1 MSLNGFLSK
10 VAVTAGGVS
19 ADPRGIT
26 KRHLLR
32 CIGVTMFC
40 LTMMGGG
47 LTPRVFADQ
56 WDKKTIVTFSA
67 PVEIPG
73 KALPA
78 GTYVFKLL
86 DSSSNRNIVQVWDK
100 DEKHLLATILAIPDY
115 RLKPADKPVIR
126 FEERPSGTP
135 EAVKAW
141 FYPGDQFG
149 QQFVYPHDRAVELA
163 KRTNQNVLSMPN
175 DMAKNITTQ
184 AKSAS
189 DASVQ
194 EMQKTQVNGVSPSGD
209 EVELHIVIL
218 EKPEN

>member
-1 MSLNGFLSK
+1 MSVKGFSSN
-10 VAVTAGGVS
+10 VS
-19 ADPRGIT
+19 AHSRASA
-26 KRHLLR
+26 KRHLLH
-32 CIGVTMFC
+32 CIGATLCC
-40 LTMMGGG
+40 LIMMGAG
-47 LTPRVFADQ
+47 LTPGLFADQ
-56 WDKKTIVTFSA
+56 WDKKTVVTFSA

-100 DEKHLLATILAIPDY
+100 DEKHLLATMLAIPDY

-135 EAVKAW
+135 EAIKAW
-141 FYPGDQFG
+141 FYPGDQYG

-163 KRTNQNVLSMPN
+163 KRTNQNVLSMRN

-189 DASVQ
+189 DPSIQ
-194 EMQKTQVNGVSPSGD
+194 EMQKTDVTGVNPSGD
-209 EVELHIVIL
+209 EVELHIVVL

>member
-10 VAVTAGGVS
+10 VAVTTGGIS
-19 ADPRGIT
+19 ADPPRSG

-32 CIGVTMFC
+32 CIGATMFC
-40 LTMMGGG
+40 LTMMGVG
-47 LTPRVFADQ
+47 LTPRIFADQ

-100 DEKHLLATILAIPDY
+100 DEKHLLATILAVPDY

-163 KRTNQNVLSMPN
+163 KRTNQHVLSMPN
-175 DMAKNITTQ
+175 DMAKNITTP

-189 DASVQ
+189 DASIQ
-194 EMQKTQVNGVSPSGD
+194 EMKKAEVTGVSPSGD
-209 EVELHIVIL
+209 AVELHVVIL
-218 EKPEN
+218 DKPEN